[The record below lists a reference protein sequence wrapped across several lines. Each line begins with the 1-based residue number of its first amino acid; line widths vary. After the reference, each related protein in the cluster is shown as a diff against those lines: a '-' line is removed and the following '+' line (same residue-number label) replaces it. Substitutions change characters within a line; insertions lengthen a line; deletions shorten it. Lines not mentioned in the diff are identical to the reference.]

1 MRRSLSLTLLAFS
14 ACAGASLEVY
24 RLNNTAGRYQNTLV
38 LDDSAPRV
46 VCVDHKPLRPN
57 VQFRALELFT
67 VQSFTIKN
75 AKGIEILSSSEDT
88 WIEGATSGLDA
99 VAQLEQSLLRS
110 EDDTA
115 WAQML
120 LKGVHQAAAA
130 VGAAVAQLGEHNTS
144 RTLSFS
150 PFYTSCIAI
159 RRSRTLTNLVG
170 EVSVELETRLVGPMA
185 MSSGSRSVGEDAVD
199 PWLWRGPVVL
209 LLAGLLFFYA
219 PALSHSIVFHY
230 ASGVG
235 IAMLLGVVVL
245 VYVVVRRVSPQ
256 RGSGT
261 LLAIGVGYAG
271 GAYALVRSLGMPGWS
286 QWPSL
291 RGHSGPPRAP
301 QSASEGLGL
310 PSALVRRGPASQTP
324 PRGRGLPARGRPS

>member
-1 MRRSLSLTLLAFS
+1 MCAHLLPSSSLPRSFSCRAQEHAATVLSGL
-14 ACAGASLEVY
+14 ASLGD
-24 RLNNTAGRYQNTLV
+24 N
-38 LDDSAPRV
+38 
-46 VCVDHKPLRPN
+46 
-57 VQFRALELFT
+57 ALA
-67 VQSFTIKN
+67 IKN

-150 PFYTSCIAI
+150 PFYSSCIAI
-159 RRSRTLTNLVG
+159 RRSRTLANLAG
-170 EVSVELETRLVGPMA
+170 EVTVELETRLIGPMA

-209 LLAGLLFFYA
+209 LLA
-219 PALSHSIVFHY
+219 VV
-230 ASGVG
+230 ASFGCG
-235 IAMLLGVVVL
+235 F
-245 VYVVVRRVSPQ
+245 
-256 RGSGT
+256 
-261 LLAIGVGYAG
+261 
-271 GAYALVRSLGMPGWS
+271 
-286 QWPSL
+286 
-291 RGHSGPPRAP
+291 
-301 QSASEGLGL
+301 
-310 PSALVRRGPASQTP
+310 
-324 PRGRGLPARGRPS
+324 